1 MAGVMRRVLCL
12 CLLAFA
18 ACTDAASDD
27 TDNVTELDPGPPLG
41 KEDSAGVPAL
51 SATADYSDSQA
62 WVVTNQWEDT
72 DTPDAKLAGM
82 AWPANSGLDWDQKFS
97 AWVGSFQQIPSV
109 DTWFQTVTISTPFGK
124 SVPGPKIDCA
134 DLAILLRVSFAA
146 WYHLPIYLVGYDGN
160 TPVYFG
166 HFGVRTAKGPWKD
179 APLFPKYKDYSNQ
192 TPAQYTASWPKDTV
206 LRTRGISAGDDLPFL
221 GAGAREGAF
230 LDEIHLNKRAA
241 RLVLFAQ
248 AYLGSHNMVDSQN
261 TYNLVPESVRTGDVL
276 MFARSHAVDG
286 HTTIVTRAAHLDAG
300 RMELQS
306 IYGNDPPAQPQ
317 WQDPGQTRNLF
328 TDNEGGGPVL
338 NTPYGGT
345 TLYSHLNG
353 GLKRFRVAKVK
364 NGKWF
369 NTWMN
374 ADEASWINDT
384 DYTKIGARIATFA
397 ALLNDGD
404 PATQRDQLLAV
415 IAEKRAYLQDHPSS
429 CAARTG
435 REDAFTSL
443 YGLMEDKFGMDHTAV
458 DNLYRTTIDDYIFQP
473 LDYSKSRT
481 CCWNHTTNKMY
492 AVIAAYEAAQQ
503 MGTCQTPAVF
513 MLKSNSY
520 DPFQSYAQTI
530 GHGID
535 WAPWTE
541 DESCAAAGATDDV
554 VLPVANLTP
563 WCALAANA
571 PPQ

>member
-1 MAGVMRRVLCL
+1 MRRVLCL
-12 CLLAFA
+12 VLVAFS
-18 ACTDAASDD
+18 ACTDAPSDD

-41 KEDSAGVPAL
+41 KEDSAGIAAL

-62 WVVTNQWEDT
+62 WTVKNQWEDT
-72 DTPDAKLAGM
+72 TTADAKLAGM
-82 AWPANSGLDWDQKFS
+82 AWPANSGLNWDQKYA
-97 AWVGSFQQIPSV
+97 AWVGSFQQVPSI
-109 DTWFQTVTISTPFGK
+109 DTWFKTVTISTPFGK
-124 SVPGPKIDCA
+124 SVPGPKVDCA
-134 DLAILLRVSFAA
+134 DLALLLRISFAA

-160 TPVYFG
+160 TRVYFG
-166 HFGVRTAKGPWKD
+166 HFGVRTAAGPWHD
-179 APLFPKYKDYSNQ
+179 APLFPQYKDYSNE
-192 TPAQYTASWPKDTV
+192 TPAQYGASWPKDTV
-206 LRTRGISAGDDLPFL
+206 LRGRGISSGDDLPFL

-261 TYNLVPESVRTGDVL
+261 TFNLVPESVHTGDVL
-276 MFARSHAVDG
+276 MFARSPSVDG
-286 HTTIVTRAAHLDAG
+286 HTTIVTRVDQLDAG
-300 RMELQS
+300 RMQLQS
-306 IYGNDPPAQPQ
+306 IYGNDPPAQPA
-317 WQDPGQTRNLF
+317 WQDPGSTRSLF

-397 ALLNDGD
+397 GLLNDGD
-404 PATQRDQLLAV
+404 PTAQRDQLLSV

-458 DNLYRTTIDDYIFQP
+458 DNLYRTSIEDYIFQP

-492 AVIAAYEAAQQ
+492 AVIAAYVASLQ
-503 MGTCQTPAVF
+503 MGNCVTPPVF

-520 DPFQSYAQTI
+520 DPFASYAQTT
-530 GHGID
+530 GHGTE
-535 WAPWTE
+535 WVPWTQDE
-541 DESCAAAGATDDV
+541 DCAAAGATDDV
-554 VLPVANLTP
+554 VIPVTNLTP
-563 WCALAANA
+563 WCSLTANA
-571 PPQ
+571 PQ

>member
-1 MAGVMRRVLCL
+1 MRCVLCL
-12 CLLAFA
+12 CLMAFS
-18 ACTDAASDD
+18 ACTDTPADD
-27 TDNVTELDPGPPLG
+27 TDDVTELDPGPPLG
-41 KEDSAGVPAL
+41 KEDSAGIAAL
-51 SATADYSDSQA
+51 SATADYSASQA
-62 WVVTNQWEDT
+62 WAVTNQWEDT
-72 DTPDAKLAGM
+72 TTPDAKLAGM

-97 AWVGSFQQIPSV
+97 AWVGSFQQIPSF
-109 DTWFQTVTISTPFGK
+109 DSWFQTVTITTPFGK
-124 SVPGPKIDCA
+124 SVAGPKVDCA
-134 DLAILLRVSFAA
+134 DLALLLRISFAA
-146 WYHLPIYLVGYDGN
+146 WYHLPIYLVGYDGH

-166 HFGVRTAKGPWKD
+166 HFGVRTAAGPWKS
-179 APLFPKYKDYSNQ
+179 APLFAKYKDYSNQ
-192 TPAQYTASWPKDTV
+192 TAAQYGASWPSDAP
-206 LRTRGISAGDDLPFL
+206 LRTRGISSGDALPFL

-261 TYNLVPESVRTGDVL
+261 TYNLVPEAVRTGDVL
-276 MFARSHAVDG
+276 MFARSRSIDG
-286 HTTIVTRAAHLDAG
+286 HTTIVTRVDQLDAG
-300 RMELQS
+300 RIQLQA
-306 IYGNDPPAQPQ
+306 IYGNDPPAQPA
-317 WQDPGQTRNLF
+317 WQDPGSTRSLF
-328 TDNEGGGPVL
+328 IDNEGGGPVL

-353 GLKRFRVAKVK
+353 GLKRFRVAKV
-364 NGKWF
+364 NHGRWF

-404 PATQRDQLLAV
+404 PVAQRDQLLSV
-415 IAEKRAYLQDHPSS
+415 IAEKRAYLQAHPSS

-473 LDYSKSRT
+473 LDYSRSRT
-481 CCWNHTTNKMY
+481 CCWNHTTNQMY
-492 AVIAAYEAAQQ
+492 AVIAAYVASLQIAD
-503 MGTCQTPAVF
+503 CATPPVF
-513 MLKSNSY
+513 LLKSNSY
-520 DPFQSYAQTI
+520 DPFASFASTS
-530 GHGID
+530 GHGTD
-535 WAPWTE
+535 WVPWTQ
-541 DESCAAAGATDDV
+541 DEACAAAGATDDV

-563 WCALAANA
+563 WCALTANA
-571 PPQ
+571 PQP

>member
-1 MAGVMRRVLCL
+1 MRRALCL
-12 CLLAFA
+12 CLVAASALS
-18 ACTDAASDD
+18 ACTDTPSDD

-41 KEDSAGVPAL
+41 KEDSAGIAAL
-51 SATADYSDSQA
+51 SATADYSDSAA
-62 WVVTNQWEDT
+62 WVVKNQWEDT
-72 DTPDAKLAGM
+72 NTADAKLAGM

-97 AWVGSFQQIPSV
+97 AWVGSFQQIPSI
-109 DTWFQTVTISTPFGK
+109 DTWFKTVTISTPFGK

-160 TPVYFG
+160 TRVYFG
-166 HFGVRTAKGPWKD
+166 HFGVRTAAGPWKD
-179 APLFPKYKDYSNQ
+179 APLFAQYKDYSTE
-192 TPAQYTASWPKDTV
+192 TPAQYGASWPKDTV
-206 LRTRGISAGDDLPFL
+206 LRGRGISAGDELPFL

-241 RLVLFAQ
+241 RLVLFTQ

-276 MFARSHAVDG
+276 MFARSTKVDG
-286 HTTIVTRAAHLDAG
+286 HTTIVTRADHIDAG
-300 RMELQS
+300 RMQIES
-306 IYGNDPPAQPQ
+306 IYGNDPPAQPA
-317 WQDPGQTRNLF
+317 WQDPGSSRSLF

-353 GLKRFRVAKVK
+353 GLKRFRVAKIK

-384 DYTKIGARIATFA
+384 DYAKIGARIATFT
-397 ALLNDGD
+397 ALLADGD
-404 PATQRDQLLAV
+404 PAVQRDQLLSV

-458 DNLYRTTIDDYIFQP
+458 DNLYRTSIEDYIFQP

-492 AVIAAYEAAQQ
+492 AVIAAYVGSLQ
-503 MGTCQTPAVF
+503 MGNCATPPVF

-520 DPFQSYAQTI
+520 DPFASYATTT
-530 GHGID
+530 GHGTD
-535 WAPWTE
+535 WVPWTQDE
-541 DESCAAAGATDDV
+541 DCAAAGATDDV
-554 VLPVANLTP
+554 VIPVPNLTP
-563 WCALAANA
+563 WCSLTANA
-571 PPQ
+571 PQ